1 MPFKQTEYVIK
12 WINSFSQSG
21 FATYVAFSFLH
32 KKKPQDLVFFHD
44 LSNRKP
50 LDDDFSQETTAP
62 SYHDIYPYDNII
74 PFKFWR
80 VEFIK

>member
-21 FATYVAFSFLH
+21 LASYVAFSFLH
-32 KKKPQDLVFFHD
+32 KKNPQDLVFFHD
-44 LSNRKP
+44 ISNRKP

>member
-21 FATYVAFSFLH
+21 FASYVAFSFLH
-32 KKKPQDLVFFHD
+32 KKNPKIY

-50 LDDDFSQETTAP
+50 LDDDFSQETAAP